1 MAQIA
6 AVHKELNVLWI
17 TITILLILLLLI
29 AVTAGALGG
38 FIHLLL
44 IVAIGT
50 VLAQLLQS
58 RRTV

>member
-1 MAQIA
+1 
-6 AVHKELNVLWI
+6 VLWI
-17 TITILLILLLLI
+17 IITILLILVLLI

-44 IVAIGT
+44 IAAIGT

-58 RRTV
+58 RRAV